1 MDDGAQ
7 RSTQSLVDRVSQE
20 HPSLHVRYLRAEER
34 RGPAAARNLGWRA
47 GFGVF
52 VAFTDDDC
60 VPDPHWL
67 RAGTA
72 ALLCGADAVS
82 GRIVVPLPPR
92 PTDYERSAAG
102 LESAD
107 FVTAN
112 AFVRRAAL
120 EQVGGFD
127 ETYRLAWREDSDLHF
142 QLLSHRK
149 TVTRSELATVVHPV
163 RRAAW
168 GVSLRQEHK
177 HRFDALLQRKFPAL
191 ARERLTPYPH
201 WYYLHAAALI
211 SMLLGAIGGALS
223 FAWFSGIVW
232 LALTLVFACRR
243 LADNSLRPSH
253 ILEMLVTSAVLPE
266 VSLFWHWYGIWE
278 FRHVSANAW
287 SLPFRNTLDNDAA
300 LVPTTS
306 SPLV

>member
-1 MDDGAQ
+1 MDDGVQ

-20 HPSLHVRYLRAEER
+20 NPSLHVHYLCAEDTQ
-34 RGPAAARNLGWRA
+34 GPAAARNLGWRT

-72 ALLCGADAVS
+72 ALLCGADAVC
-82 GRIVVPLPPR
+82 GRIVVPLPSR

-102 LESAD
+102 LESSEL
-107 FVTAN
+107 VTAN
-112 AFVRRAAL
+112 CFVRRAAL
-120 EQVGGFD
+120 EQIGGFD

-149 TVTRSELATVVHPV
+149 TVTRSELATVIHPV
-163 RRAAW
+163 RPASW

-177 HRFDALLQRKFPAL
+177 HRYDALLQRKFPAL

-201 WYYLHAAALI
+201 WYYLHAAALL
-211 SMLLGAIGGALS
+211 STLFGAMWGAMS
-223 FAWFSGIVW
+223 ITWFSALVW
-232 LALTLVFACRR
+232 LTLTIVFACRR
-243 LADNSLRPSH
+243 LAGNSLRPLH
-253 ILEMLVTSAVLPE
+253 VLEMIVTSAVLPE

-278 FRHVSANAW
+278 FRHVKANAW
-287 SLPFRNTLDNDAA
+287 SLSFRNTLEDDAA
-300 LVPTTS
+300 PAPTTS